1 MSSED
6 MSELEKLW
14 ATEFLLVVGAGVL
27 LWVVIAIVAA
37 VVAPDDRPWSFFW
50 CTLLLLGP
58 LGIVLALIAPARPE

>member
-14 ATEFLLVVGAGVL
+14 ATEFLLFVGAGVL

-50 CTLLLLGP
+50 CTLLLGP